1 MPVFS
6 NGVAGSVESAEVTES
21 RTRLAFLAD
30 TNLVARARAGDALA
44 FERLM
49 MQHQQQ
55 VLRTAGY
62 ILGRPED
69 ARDVAQEV
77 FLALYRNLV
86 RIRDEAHLRPWLY
99 KVTVNACRDFA
110 KKRRRLPTSLLDG
123 EAAEVPARESN
134 IDDNLDEER
143 RRRLVQS
150 ALKELPAKERA
161 ALVLRDIEGLS
172 SEQAARVLGSSAATV
187 RSQVASARIKIRR
200 FCERAMRGLK

>member
-6 NGVAGSVESAEVTES
+6 NGVAGSVESAAVTES